1 MFSHRG
7 IIANMLKLKK
17 NKRDLLDNIL
27 PAYDDPLFSLLI
39 IVILILIV
47 AVSSYVMGNIKK
59 ERKEKSLKRFL
70 NRFNTKECLL
80 DTQTMPFEESLV
92 KPLTLLAH
100 AFKNQGEYQKSINL
114 YLYLI
119 EHISKFKEKEEILE
133 QLGQTYLKAGFLKR
147 AESIFLEIL
156 HKHARNISALYHLGI
171 VYEMLAEYPKALE
184 TIEPLRILG
193 ERTETLESHLKLS
206 QLLSN
211 TKLDNEE
218 KVNALQALMQ
228 EKNYDYRRIIKAL
241 FSLNRETAWRCLEPT
256 KIHEILDILW
266 FLPSSN
272 LNFDIISNDE
282 TLSAIYLAKGLL
294 QETKVTSISNIFAID
309 TILSA
314 KKSGDDGV
322 DLNFSYGCGKCKQ
335 HFPISFTRC
344 PKCYAIDVIQIK
356 ETLAK
361 KQSQTGYSLL

>member
-1 MFSHRG
+1 
-7 IIANMLKLKK
+7 MLKYKQKQKGSLV
-17 NKRDLLDNIL
+17 DNIL

-39 IVILILIV
+39 IAILILII

-80 DTQTMPFEESLV
+80 DTQNMPFEESLV

-119 EHISKFKEKEEILE
+119 EHIKKFHEKEEILE

-171 VYEMLAEYPKALE
+171 VYEMLADYPKALE
-184 TIEPLRILG
+184 TIQPLHILG
-193 ERTETLESHLKLS
+193 EDTEALEAHLKLS
-206 QLLSN
+206 QLLIN
-211 TKLDNEE
+211 TRLNKDE
-218 KVNALQALMQ
+218 KVHALERLLQ
-228 EKNYDYRRIIKAL
+228 EQHSDYRRIIKAL
-241 FSLNRETAWRCLEPT
+241 FSLDLETAWRQIEGT
-256 KIHEILDILW
+256 RIHRVLDILW

-272 LNFDIISNDE
+272 LNFDIISRDE

-294 QETKVTSISNIFAID
+294 QESEGKPISNIFAID
-309 TILSA
+309 TIISA
-314 KKSGDDGV
+314 KKGGDNGV

-344 PKCYAIDVIQIK
+344 PKCYAIDAIQIK